1 MFVNSMSGS
10 IQLSS
15 SQQPNTPVITI
26 LKLVPGSTVVVAQA
40 DNVDETDMERLRA
53 DIESG
58 ASELVT
64 VFGAIASSLRID
76 RIFPSHPGLAAAA
89 TALLLVTLLACVVA
103 CVVGCVLYARQSI
116 RRTKDLL
123 EEKNGMM
130 KTNPVDRII
139 TPDVFSISG
148 GQLRFMGNTL
158 KQHHRES
165 SDLLPPSPEAPVPE
179 LAAVSGPLDNSRA
192 NNRRLRVE
200 SANALWASSDFGEV
214 NHNHQHNASPRVSML
229 E

>member
-1 MFVNSMSGS
+1 MSGP

-15 SQQPNTPVITI
+15 SQVATTPVITI
-26 LKLVPGSTVVVAQA
+26 LELVPGSTVVVAQA

-116 RRTKDLL
+116 RRTNELRDL
-123 EEKNGMM
+123 EMERKNIY
-130 KTNPVDRII
+130 TTENNPASFI
-139 TPDVFSISG
+139 FSISS
-148 GQLRFMGNTL
+148 GQLIIDGHPINCEH
-158 KQHHRES
+158 K
-165 SDLLPPSPEAPVPE
+165 EAPVSE
-179 LAAVSGPLDNSRA
+179 NADQHDLVSGPLDHGG
-192 NNRRLRVE
+192 RLTTNQQRVD
-200 SANALWASSDFGEV
+200 SANMIWGKVTDEDFPP
-214 NHNHQHNASPRVSML
+214 PRATTRTIQWTEDDS
-229 E
+229 